1 VSKAPLGIGLIG
13 TGNISRTHAKAYQQ
27 FPDLATIRA
36 VYDIDAD
43 RAKAAAGDFGA
54 AATDSLDALLARDD
68 IDAVSVTVPTNH
80 HAEAAVAALQA
91 GKHVLCEKPMA
102 ATADQAKAMVAAAE
116 ASGKTLMIAM
126 KWRWR
131 PETIAAKQAVD
142 DGLLGDI
149 YWAQAIGWQHR
160 GVPGRPS
167 FTRKELAGGGGM
179 MDNGIYNLDTILH
192 ILGHPK
198 PLTVS
203 AQVGAWFGPRGSK
216 SWNTEDFTVEDFG
229 AAFCRLEGG
238 ICLLFAHAWAIN
250 LRQESDIQIA
260 GSDGGLEFDL
270 LWAEKPLR
278 ILHGTYDDLQDV
290 TPNPLPEGNRALGDF
305 PHEIREFLTS
315 IVEGRPSPIPGAPF
329 YYSNL
334 IFDAAFESA
343 RRGAEVAISW

>member
-1 VSKAPLGIGLIG
+1 MSKAPLGIGLIG

-27 FPDLATIRA
+27 FPDLATLKA
-36 VYDIDAD
+36 VYDLDPE
-43 RAKAAAGDFGA
+43 RANAAAADLGCQ
-54 AATDSLDALLARDD
+54 AATSLEALLARND

-80 HAEAAVAALQA
+80 HAAAAVAALNA

-102 ATADQAKAMVAAAE
+102 ATAEQAKAMVAAAE
-116 ASGKTLMIAM
+116 ASGKTLMVAM

-167 FTRKELAGGGGM
+167 FTRKESAGGGGM

-203 AQVGAWFGPRGSK
+203 AQVGAWFGPKGSK
-216 SWNTEDFTVEDFG
+216 DWRVEDFSVEDFG
-229 AAFCRLEGG
+229 AAFVRLEGG

-250 LRQESDIQIA
+250 FRQESDIQIA
-260 GSDGGLEFDL
+260 GSEGGIEFDL
-270 LWAEKPLR
+270 LWAEKPLK
-278 ILHGTYDDLQDV
+278 ITHGTYDELKDV
-290 TPNPLPEGNRALGDF
+290 TPDPLPAGNQALGDF

-315 IVEGRPSPIPGAPF
+315 IIEGRPSPIPGDPF
-329 YYSNL
+329 YHSNL

-343 RRGAEVAISW
+343 RQGREVEVNW